1 MFRDWIHM
9 KSQKIDMQIE
19 TDSDLIDDI
28 NLCRTKAVLGPV
40 LTSDWGLY
48 NTEFDIFLFSSV
60 SESVSTQSAH
70 DLSGWDAE
78 FWKPDCST
86 ISICQQLQKEFTKK
100 IEARPFTCIIGEGMN
115 TWVTAWL
122 APQHYIF

>member
-40 LTSDWGLY
+40 LTSD
-48 NTEFDIFLFSSV
+48 
-60 SESVSTQSAH
+60 
-70 DLSGWDAE
+70 
-78 FWKPDCST
+78 
-86 ISICQQLQKEFTKK
+86 
-100 IEARPFTCIIGEGMN
+100 
-115 TWVTAWL
+115 
-122 APQHYIF
+122 

>member
-9 KSQKIDMQIE
+9 KSQIIDMQIE

-48 NTEFDIFLFSSV
+48 NTEFDFFFSLQCLKV
-60 SESVSTQSAH
+60 SPLNLHMTCLVGMQNSGSLIAQPSAFVSSSRKNLPRKLRQDPSRASLGRT
-70 DLSGWDAE
+70 
-78 FWKPDCST
+78 
-86 ISICQQLQKEFTKK
+86 
-100 IEARPFTCIIGEGMN
+100 
-115 TWVTAWL
+115 
-122 APQHYIF
+122 